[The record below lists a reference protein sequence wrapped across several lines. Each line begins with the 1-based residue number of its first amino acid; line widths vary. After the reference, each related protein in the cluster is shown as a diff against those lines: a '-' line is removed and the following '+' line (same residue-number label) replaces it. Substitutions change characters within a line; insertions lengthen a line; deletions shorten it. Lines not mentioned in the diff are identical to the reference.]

1 MMSPIKNVI
10 TLPYAQGTGFLTK
23 ETAGRSSSDRIT
35 SSQSIT
41 LHQRVLAQDE
51 GVIALAALVLR
62 IMDPILVLATLAAC
76 SWSFFLPFDGPYI
89 ALGIIAALI
98 TLLLFKPLA
107 LAQPWHHQG
116 VLGMCGSVLASWMM
130 VAGML
135 LLIGA
140 VTGYT
145 TLLWTEVTF
154 IWLLLTPMVIMAQHG
169 MMRALLWRY
178 VHSRHYQRTAVVAGV
193 NELSQR
199 LVEKMVTQSH
209 VGLVFKGFFD
219 DRNVTRI
226 ESHAHSRLLG
236 RLKDLAAFAIEHK
249 IDVIYIALPMME
261 HERILKL
268 LDSLR
273 DTTASIYFVPDIF
286 VFDLIQG
293 RINDVDGLPVVAVCE
308 TPFTGINSVVKR
320 VADVALA
327 SFFLLLLS
335 PLLGLI
341 ALGVKLSAP
350 GPILFKQRRYG
361 IDGKEIVVYKFRT
374 MYVCEDGDVVL
385 QAHREDPRVTPFGAF
400 LRRFSLDE
408 LPQFINVLQGNMSV
422 VGPRPHAVAH
432 NETYR
437 KLIKGYMI
445 RHKVKPGIT
454 GWAQVNG
461 FRGATPDLTKM
472 RDRIEYDLDYLRNWS
487 LMLDI
492 KIIFKTAFR
501 VFRDQHAY

>member
-1 MMSPIKNVI
+1 MSPNKNVI
-10 TLPYAQGTGFLTK
+10 SLPYTREPGFPSD
-23 ETAGRSSSDRIT
+23 TASGPWVDKTTPI
-35 SSQSIT
+35 QHIT
-41 LHQRVLAQDE
+41 LHRRVLAQDE
-51 GVIALAALVLR
+51 GVIALAALFLR
-62 IMDPILVLATLAAC
+62 ILDPVLVMVGLAGCA
-76 SWSFFLPFDGPYI
+76 WFFSLPFVGPYM
-89 ALGIIAALI
+89 ALGIIAALV
-98 TLLLFKPLA
+98 TLTFFKPLA

-116 VLGMCGSVLASWMM
+116 VLGLCGSVLASWMM
-130 VAGML
+130 VAGVL
-135 LLIGA
+135 FLIGA
-140 VTGYT
+140 VTGYIAP
-145 TLLWTEVTF
+145 LWNEVTLA
-154 IWLLLTPMVIMAQHG
+154 WLLIAPL
-169 MMRALLWRY
+169 MMIALHCAVRALLWRY
-178 VHSRHYQRTAVVAGV
+178 VHSRSYQRSVVVAGV
-193 NELSQR
+193 NDLSKR
-199 LVEKMVTQSH
+199 LVEKMATKPH
-209 VGLVFKGFFD
+209 LGLSFKGFFD

-236 RLKDLAAFAIEHK
+236 RLKDLPAFAARHK
-249 IDVIYIALPMME
+249 IDVIYIVLPMME
-261 HERILKL
+261 HERILRL
-268 LDSLR
+268 LDELR

-308 TPFTGINSVVKR
+308 TPFIGINSVVKR
-320 VADVALA
+320 ASDVLLA

-374 MYVCEDGDVVL
+374 MYVCEDGDVIL
-385 QAHREDPRVTPFGAF
+385 QAHREDPRVTPFGSF

-408 LPQFINVLQGNMSV
+408 LPQLINVLQGNMSV

-437 KLIKGYMI
+437 KLIKGYMV
-445 RHKVKPGIT
+445 RHKVRPGIT

-472 RDRIEYDLDYLRNWS
+472 RDRIEHDLNYLRHWS
-487 LMLDI
+487 LMLDM

-501 VFRDQHAY
+501 VLRDRHAY